1 MINSKKY
8 LRFPLL
14 HCLLG
19 IFLISGCRP
28 LKPYTPPH
36 FETPSDWKES
46 LSDSQERIN
55 CDLDWWKH
63 FNDPL
68 LIELEEQALSN
79 NSDLNSI
86 SWSVAQTWAMV
97 AASAAPLYP
106 HLSFAPNASSQ
117 TQLLNSFYS
126 SPKGASGNSNSMYQR
141 YKVTQYNIPIVA
153 SYEFDLWS
161 KFRYGMEMSFASA
174 EAQQEAFKTAQIT
187 LTTSVAMSYFS
198 IRMLDAAENVLN
210 QTIKVR
216 QEAFEINQIRFNAGL
231 VTYADVSRAETELWI
246 AKADLSE
253 TYRLRA
259 NQEHQLAVLIGEYPA
274 CFSLERSPLRE
285 VSPEIAAITPSEV
298 LRYRPDL
305 IQSERELASLY
316 ANEGAVLAAIFPS
329 LAISAQVGFSSPVAS
344 NLLDWKARFFSLA
357 WEGFQTIF
365 DAGKREADVAI
376 AHAQLEESLN
386 DYAQNILTAFQ
397 EVEDALTNIKW
408 QKETL
413 EQLKK
418 AEESSSISTSLA
430 TERYHKGLVTYLE
443 VVDAER
449 IQLDT
454 QLRTVHVL
462 GNTYLSTIAL
472 VKATG
477 GFWVEETE

>member
-8 LRFPLL
+8 RCSPLL

-19 IFLISGCRP
+19 VFLITGCRP
-28 LKPYTPPH
+28 LKPYIAPN
-36 FETPSDWKES
+36 FEVPSDWKEAVS
-46 LSDSQERIN
+46 NSQEIKN
-55 CDLDWWKH
+55 SDLDWWKH

-68 LIELEEQALSN
+68 LTELEEEALSN
-79 NSDLNSI
+79 NSDLNSM
-86 SWSVAQTWAMV
+86 SWSVAQAWARV
-97 AASAAPLYP
+97 SASAAPLYP
-106 HLSFAPNASSQ
+106 NLSFAPNTSNQ
-117 TQLLNSFYS
+117 IQLMSPFYS
-126 SPKGASGNSNSMYQR
+126 APTGVSGHNSSLYQR
-141 YKVTQYNIPIVA
+141 YKTTQYNTPFVA
-153 SYEFDLWS
+153 SYEFDLWG
-161 KFRYGMEMSFASA
+161 KFRYGVEMTFASA

-187 LTTSVAMSYFS
+187 LTSSVAMSYFT
-198 IRMLDAAENVLN
+198 IRMLDAEEQVLN

-216 QEAFEINQIRFNAGL
+216 QEALEINQIRFNAGL

-259 NQEHQLAVLIGEYPA
+259 NQEHHLAVLVGGYPA
-274 CFSLERSPLRE
+274 CFCMERSPLIE
-285 VSPEIAAITPSEV
+285 VSPKIAAITPSEV
-298 LRYRPDL
+298 LRNRPDL
-305 IQSERELASLY
+305 IQSERELASFY

-329 LAISAQVGFSSPVAS
+329 LAISAQAGFSSPVVS

-365 DAGKREADVAI
+365 DAGKKEADVAI
-376 AHAQLEESLN
+376 AHAQLEQSLN
-386 DYAQNILTAFQ
+386 DYAQNILTAFK
-397 EVEDALTNIKW
+397 EVEDALTSIKW

-413 EQLKK
+413 EQLRK
-418 AEESSSISTSLA
+418 AEESSSISTALA
-430 TERYHKGLVTYLE
+430 IERYNKGLVTYLE

-449 IQLDT
+449 IQLET
-454 QLRTVHVL
+454 QLRTVQVL

-477 GFWVEETE
+477 GYWVEEME